1 MAKQSLKNEIDI
13 KTHSLCFI
21 MLHDKLVVIIN
32 YQRVQVGSD

>member
-21 MLHDKLVVIIN
+21 MLHDKLIKA
-32 YQRVQVGSD
+32 YGMKLYLLLS